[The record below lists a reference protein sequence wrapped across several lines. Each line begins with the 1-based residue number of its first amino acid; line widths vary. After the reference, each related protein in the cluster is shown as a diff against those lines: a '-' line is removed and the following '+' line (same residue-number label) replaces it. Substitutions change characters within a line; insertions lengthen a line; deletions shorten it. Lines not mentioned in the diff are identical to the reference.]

1 MSKFV
6 VTIGPVDHDG
16 ARYEDGDLIL
26 VADDAAAALVAAGVI
41 EAVKAAGKD
50 SRPPANDKPPAGD

>member
-1 MSKFV
+1 MSRFV

-16 ARYEDGDLIL
+16 ARYEDGDLIP
-26 VADDAAAALVAAGVI
+26 VTDDAAAALVAAGAI

-50 SRPPANDKPPAGD
+50 PKPPANDKPSAGD

>member
-16 ARYEDGDLIL
+16 ARYENGAAIPVDG
-26 VADDAAAALVAAGVI
+26 DAAAALVTAGVI
-41 EAVKAAGKD
+41 ELVKAAGKD
-50 SRPPANDKPPAGD
+50 SKPPAAD

>member
-1 MSKFV
+1 MSKFI

-16 ARYEDGDLIL
+16 ARYEDRDLIP

-41 EAVKAAGKD
+41 EAMKAAGKE
-50 SRPPANDKPPAGD
+50 SKPPAGD

>member
-50 SRPPANDKPPAGD
+50 SRPPANDKPSAGD